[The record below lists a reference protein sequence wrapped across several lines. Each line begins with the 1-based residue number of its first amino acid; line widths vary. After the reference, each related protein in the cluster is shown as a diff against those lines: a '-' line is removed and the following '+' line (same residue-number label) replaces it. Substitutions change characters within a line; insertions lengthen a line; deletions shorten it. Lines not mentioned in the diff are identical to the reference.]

1 MLTNYTFMTERV
13 IEQLT
18 REMENYF
25 LEGTAKTPNMDFDP
39 ETGVFEISGRSI
51 PENSVAFYRPLLDWL
66 DVYVKSPGNTPTFL
80 NISLEYFNT
89 SSSKCLVE
97 IFRRMEIL
105 LKSGRPLEIKWYYE
119 AEDQDILEAGRDFN
133 EFMNIPIELV
143 LKTA

>member
-1 MLTNYTFMTERV
+1 MTETV
-13 IEQLT
+13 NELSINM
-18 REMENYF
+18 MENYF
-25 LEGTAKTPNMDFDP
+25 LEGTAKTPNMDFDS

-66 DVYVKSPGNTPTFL
+66 DVYVKSSENASTSL

-105 LKSGRPLEIKWYYE
+105 QKTGRLLEIKWYYE
-119 AEDQDILEAGRDFN
+119 GEDQDILEAGQDFN

>member
-1 MLTNYTFMTERV
+1 MTETV
-13 IEQLT
+13 NELSINM
-18 REMENYF
+18 MENYF
-25 LEGTAKTPNMDFDP
+25 LEGTAKTPNMDFDS
-39 ETGVFEISGRSI
+39 ETGVFEINGRSI

-66 DVYVKSPGNTPTFL
+66 DVYVKSSENASTSL

-105 LKSGRPLEIKWYYE
+105 QKTGRLLEIKWYYE
-119 AEDQDILEAGRDFN
+119 GEDQDILEAGQDFN

>member
-1 MLTNYTFMTERV
+1 MTETV
-13 IEQLT
+13 NELSIGV
-18 REMENYF
+18 MENYF

-39 ETGVFEISGRSI
+39 KTGVFEISGRSI
-51 PENSVAFYRPLLDWL
+51 PENSVAFYRPLLEWL
-66 DVYVKSPGNTPTFL
+66 DVYVKSAENTHTFL

-105 LKSGRPLEIKWYYE
+105 QKAGRLLEIKWYYE
-119 AEDQDILEAGRDFN
+119 EEDQDILEAGRDFN

>member
-1 MLTNYTFMTERV
+1 MK
-13 IEQLT
+13 
-18 REMENYF
+18 NYF
-25 LEGTAKTPNMDFDP
+25 LEGTAKTPNMDFDAAA
-39 ETGVFEISGRSI
+39 GIFEIKGRSI
-51 PENSVAFYRPLLDWL
+51 PENSVVFYQPLLNWL
-66 DVYVKSPGNTPTFL
+66 DVYVKSSENTCTAL

-89 SSSKCLVE
+89 SSAKCLVE

-105 LKSGRPLEIKWYYE
+105 QNSAREIEIKWYYE

>member
-1 MLTNYTFMTERV
+1 MTETV
-13 IEQLT
+13 NELSISV
-18 REMENYF
+18 MENYF
-25 LEGTAKTPNMDFDP
+25 LEGTAKTPNMDFDH
-39 ETGVFEISGRSI
+39 ETGIFEISGRSI

-66 DVYVKSPGNTPTFL
+66 DVYVKSSKNASTSL

-105 LKSGRPLEIKWYYE
+105 QKTGRLLEIKWYYE
-119 AEDQDILEAGRDFN
+119 GEDQDILEAGQDFN